1 MGAGEL
7 SSKSD
12 EMLGANF
19 YAQAHP
25 IQKAGVSVKVAYQ
38 RSTAAHK
45 TSHCRLF
52 SLRALRPSCLG
63 YAWRQS
69 RLLHLSAAA
78 RGKSYWNP
86 WEGKVIISVTS
97 FPNNRVKLWRC
108 MFTGQACQNFLM
120 FLFNFFYSNKF
131 FLHNLL
137 GWI

>member
-25 IQKAGVSVKVAYQ
+25 IQKAGVSVKVAYR

-52 SLRALRPSCLG
+52 SLLALRPSCLG
-63 YAWRQS
+63 DGRAVFYTYRQ
-69 RLLHLSAAA
+69 LLV
-78 RGKSYWNP
+78 
-86 WEGKVIISVTS
+86 EKVIETLE
-97 FPNNRVKLWRC
+97 K
-108 MFTGQACQNFLM
+108 G
-120 FLFNFFYSNKF
+120 K
-131 FLHNLL
+131 
-137 GWI
+137 